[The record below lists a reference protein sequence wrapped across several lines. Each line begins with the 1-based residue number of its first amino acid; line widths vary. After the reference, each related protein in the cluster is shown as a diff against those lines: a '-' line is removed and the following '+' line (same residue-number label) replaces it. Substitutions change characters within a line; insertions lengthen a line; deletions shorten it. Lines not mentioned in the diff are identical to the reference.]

1 MRKRML
7 LIAAAALIVGCSG
20 SKVDPADW
28 KALDAGLQAYWH
40 KRDTKAEAKLKEA
53 QVDQDKATIKFSL
66 KFPDFHSIST
76 TRDGKMAKQGGKW
89 VVTEVI
95 E

>member
-7 LIAAAALIVGCSG
+7 LVTAAALIVGCTS
-20 SKVDPADW
+20 SKVDPAEW
-28 KALDAGLQAYWH
+28 NALDAGLRAYWQ
-40 KRDTKAEAKLKEA
+40 KRDTKAEVRLKEA
-53 QVDQDKATIKFSL
+53 HVDRDKATIKFSL